1 MYKYDLFCLCI
12 YLNNSMKALVLLLIA
27 LIGCSLALKAE
38 HNQRYAPSTPGG
50 IPTNNGGNSAKVT
63 PMINGVPYVYN
74 GPFTLACW
82 LTSNNQSPYR
92 YDTCRDSQ
100 TCYNLLIDYQQC
112 KGTVKKYP
120 ALA

>member
-1 MYKYDLFCLCI
+1 
-12 YLNNSMKALVLLLIA
+12 MKALALLLIA

-50 IPTNNGGNSAKVT
+50 TSTNNGGNSAKVT
-63 PMINGVPYVYN
+63 PMINGVPYVFN

-100 TCYNLLIDYQQC
+100 ACYNLLIDYQQC

-120 ALA
+120 PLAWDSPYSFNLY